1 MLLVSSKYADAK
13 VTIDDSPPEA
23 IHVVFDKGKLV
34 SAGLPRFFFLEVG

>member
-1 MLLVSSKYADAK
+1 MLRVSTKYADEK
-13 VTIDDSPPEA
+13 VTIDDPSPEA